1 MLFSRVSITSYLKS
15 TNGLISSQNSV
26 TYQVKMLQQSQ
37 EWHKHLFANHLR
49 DAVPQ
54 GATHVLDDHVLL
66 KEETEWEH
74 LKEDASSDGHRSF
87 LPALQGGHMLGVTLE
102 GNFKSFVDFVFIRN
116 MMTYYRIS

>member
-1 MLFSRVSITSYLKS
+1 
-15 TNGLISSQNSV
+15 
-26 TYQVKMLQQSQ
+26 MLQQSQ
-37 EWHKHLFANHLR
+37 GWHKHLFSNHLW

-74 LKEDASSDGHRSF
+74 FKEDASSDGHRSF

-102 GNFKSFVDFVFIRN
+102 GNFKSWKGILSPLEIFTSVYKKHDDVL
-116 MMTYYRIS
+116 